1 MPDTIYCANEII
13 KKDNLPFRFAKK
25 FPVDLTKFESIRID
39 SILMGEARKTFHML
53 DDKTFDLLM
62 NNRITDTFDIFLN
75 DDYGGFYIYFRVVA
89 FDSAWNSDYF
99 MAQFS
104 GYSEYIKTIEKDTED
119 FFKQR
124 GFWEYYRDVLKK
136 NELKMVSDNLEEGIR
151 GVVTENLPKKI
162 REAVEKNKILI
173 FLLLVD

>member
-1 MPDTIYCANEII
+1 
-13 KKDNLPFRFAKK
+13 
-25 FPVDLTKFESIRID
+25 
-39 SILMGEARKTFHML
+39 
-53 DDKTFDLLM
+53 
-62 NNRITDTFDIFLN
+62 
-75 DDYGGFYIYFRVVA
+75 
-89 FDSAWNSDYF
+89 

>member
-1 MPDTIYCANEII
+1 
-13 KKDNLPFRFAKK
+13 
-25 FPVDLTKFESIRID
+25 
-39 SILMGEARKTFHML
+39 
-53 DDKTFDLLM
+53 M

-75 DDYGGFYIYFRVVA
+75 DDRGFYIYFRVVA

-136 NELKMVSDNLEEGIR
+136 NELKMV
-151 GVVTENLPKKI
+151 
-162 REAVEKNKILI
+162 
-173 FLLLVD
+173 